1 MPALPPPI
9 RLTERAADRVKALMA
24 KADKPIVGLRVG
36 VRTRGCSGLTYELD
50 YAEEQKP
57 HEDRV
62 EDKGV
67 TILIDPSATLFL
79 IGSEMDYVE
88 EDLGARFVF
97 VNPNETGR
105 CGCGESFS
113 VDKSLTAKAP
123 QRV

>member
-1 MPALPPPI
+1 MRSLPPPI
-9 RLTERAADRVKALMA
+9 RLTERAADRVKALMS
-24 KADKPIVGLRVG
+24 KADRPIIGLRVG
-36 VRTRGCSGLTYELD
+36 VRSRGCSGLTYVLD
-50 YAEEQKP
+50 YAEERKP
-57 HEDRV
+57 HEDTV

-97 VNPNETGR
+97 NNPNETGR

-113 VDKSLTAKAP
+113 VNKPAAAVAP
-123 QRV
+123 

>member
-1 MPALPPPI
+1 MRSLPPPI
-9 RLTERAADRVKALMA
+9 RLTDRAADRIRTLMA
-24 KADKPIVGLRVG
+24 KADKPIIGLRVG
-36 VRTRGCSGLTYELD
+36 VRSRGCSGLSYVLD

-57 HEDRV
+57 HEDKV

-97 VNPNETGR
+97 NNPNETGR

-113 VDKSLTAKAP
+113 VDKAATVAP
-123 QRV
+123 R

>member
-1 MPALPPPI
+1 MRSLPPPI
-9 RLTERAADRVKALMA
+9 RLTDRAADRVKALMS
-24 KADKPIVGLRVG
+24 KAEKPIIGLRVG
-36 VRTRGCSGLTYELD
+36 VRSRGCSGLTYVLD

-97 VNPNETGR
+97 NNPNETGR

-113 VDKSLTAKAP
+113 VDKPAAAAVP
-123 QRV
+123 R